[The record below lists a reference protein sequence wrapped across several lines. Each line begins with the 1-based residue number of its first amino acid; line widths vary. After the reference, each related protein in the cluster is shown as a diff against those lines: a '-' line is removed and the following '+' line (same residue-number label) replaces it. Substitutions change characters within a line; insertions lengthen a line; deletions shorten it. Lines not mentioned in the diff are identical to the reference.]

1 MMKVDKKN
9 WPWQQLKECK
19 ILKQTKRLAKN
30 NTQKIDMHLG

>member
-1 MMKVDKKN
+1 MMKVGKKN